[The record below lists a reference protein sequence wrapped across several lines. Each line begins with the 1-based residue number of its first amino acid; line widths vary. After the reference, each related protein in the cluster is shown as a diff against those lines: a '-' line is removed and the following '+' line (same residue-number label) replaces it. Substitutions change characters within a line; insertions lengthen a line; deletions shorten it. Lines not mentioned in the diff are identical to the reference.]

1 MTLGEVLDVQEE
13 TPATGQTEG
22 YRWNLLRNLGFP
34 CRSDLNTCSA
44 PLDACLVGGR
54 PTLGFGVSRPL
65 PRFRVCESIEK
76 LHVSLFLL
84 GIEIEN
90 QYLCLNKVIKKLKIE
105 KKNRSLPSILILK

>member
-1 MTLGEVLDVQEE
+1 M
-13 TPATGQTEG
+13 
-22 YRWNLLRNLGFP
+22 
-34 CRSDLNTCSA
+34 
-44 PLDACLVGGR
+44 
-54 PTLGFGVSRPL
+54 

-105 KKNRSLPSILILK
+105 KKTDLCRVY